1 MPFAQWA
8 IRMMM
13 INNIVMKFMKK
24 SREVHTNNNQGL
36 WTVFLNTLSY
46 VIFFCYL
53 PIKIVMLITE
63 PSFGIGV
70 LAKDKITIIMMMIS
84 YNR

>member
-1 MPFAQWA
+1 
-8 IRMMM
+8 M

-70 LAKDKITIIMMMIS
+70 LAKGKITIIIMMMIS